1 MAVPCFKAM
10 PEIEYV
16 VQTGSNMKEIHLEA
30 DDKHVFTPQLCVH
43 SLSDTQGL
51 FSGTKVYVYAFVCV
65 YILQAKITERLF
77 YTLLTYILK

>member
-1 MAVPCFKAM
+1 M
-10 PEIEYV
+10 PEMEYV

-65 YILQAKITERLF
+65 CTF
-77 YTLLTYILK
+77 YRQKLPRDYFIHY